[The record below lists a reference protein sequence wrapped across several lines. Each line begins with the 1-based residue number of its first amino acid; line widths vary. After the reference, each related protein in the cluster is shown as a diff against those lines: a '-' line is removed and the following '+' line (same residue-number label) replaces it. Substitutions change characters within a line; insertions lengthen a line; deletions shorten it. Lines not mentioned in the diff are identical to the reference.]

1 MSLWRMVTAW
11 ECGPPE
17 AGHQCH
23 QCWSPPTPC
32 KVRALRCTRSVRRQR
47 PLLARSLEPSRRS
60 LYLEDLICRD
70 PTSPFGLRQT
80 CCRCR
85 SASRICDWTHR
96 HDITSFQDTCNSFFF
111 SIRKSIFS
119 QAWINPITFF
129 PPPVTLK
136 TPKRKNQHYNDTVTS

>member
-1 MSLWRMVTAW
+1 MDHRRRVT
-11 ECGPPE
+11 GVTSVTSV
-17 AGHQCH
+17 G
-23 QCWSPPTPC
+23 PPTPC

-47 PLLARSLEPSRRS
+47 PLLARPLEPSRLS

-70 PTSPFGLRQT
+70 PISPFGLRQT

-85 SASRICDWTHR
+85 SASQICDWTHR

-111 SIRKSIFS
+111 NLTVYFLTSLDQPNYFFS
-119 QAWINPITFF
+119 
-129 PPPVTLK
+129 PPVTLT